1 MLESVVL
8 VEELGLLWSVQVVEA
23 NLEVP
28 LAKSVSFVQ
37 VVVDGVLG
45 FVQRVLL
52 ASVSVPSVSAIPT
65 SIAVTTTVST
75 MSVTTSVSTMAVT
88 TTVSTMAIT
97 TSVSTMSKAATV
109 SAV

>member
-28 LAKSVSFVQ
+28 LAKGVGFVQ

-75 MSVTTSVSTMAVT
+75 MSVTTSVT